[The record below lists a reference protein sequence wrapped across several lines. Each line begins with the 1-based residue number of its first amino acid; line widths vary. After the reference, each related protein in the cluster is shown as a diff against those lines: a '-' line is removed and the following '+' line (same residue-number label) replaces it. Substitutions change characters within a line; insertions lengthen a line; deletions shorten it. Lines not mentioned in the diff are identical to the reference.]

1 MIETYAVIK
10 QKYNRIYFIEGDY
23 RKVVYEIRYINL
35 LCTSCKCIWKF
46 VRSHSSFFA
55 CVVSHL
61 AVKRIGQSEMNYEK
75 ILKAI
80 ITDLNNL
87 NQ

>member
-1 MIETYAVIK
+1 MEVCEK
-10 QKYNRIYFIEGDY
+10 P
-23 RKVVYEIRYINL
+23 
-35 LCTSCKCIWKF
+35 
-46 VRSHSSFFA
+46 SHLSLRVCV
-55 CVVSHL
+55 CVVSQL

>member
-1 MIETYAVIK
+1 MEVCEK
-10 QKYNRIYFIEGDY
+10 P
-23 RKVVYEIRYINL
+23 
-35 LCTSCKCIWKF
+35 
-46 VRSHSSFFA
+46 SHLSLRV